1 MFPTHVPVA
10 NPAPTVGM
18 DRAILDLP
26 TTFPFKTL
34 KGWLVG
40 LSWRSFET
48 WRQVRARCRG
58 AGKWGRGEAR

>member
-1 MFPTHVPVA
+1 
-10 NPAPTVGM
+10 M